1 VSHRR
6 NALCAHGESPGRYT
20 NEIMFP
26 AKEALNMTINA
37 LNLIHVADFIS
48 MTFKLIAE
56 TSKSSV

>member
-1 VSHRR
+1 
-6 NALCAHGESPGRYT
+6 
-20 NEIMFP
+20 MFP